1 MKWWVALLAVLILM
15 VFGAI
20 GMFYVRTYVEKRPHG
35 IILLV
40 ANGLDLSLLQK
51 ARQKALARGQALQM
65 DRLDHLA
72 VCEVKGYD
80 QLVPDEAAASTAL
93 ASGKRVRDG
102 LVGVTMQGQRL
113 DTLIYAAQ
121 RSGRATGLVTTSD
134 LTMPT
139 PLAFYGQNSPA
150 RDIPHQAAAE
160 LIDSGGLQV
169 ILGGGSDH
177 FQPAHVLNEN
187 GRRDGRNLLREVE
200 LSGYEQVRTTQELER
215 IATWRTRRLFG
226 VFAPGSFTFTSLRS
240 GTTSLPT
247 LAMMTRQAIRCLQY
261 NLGGYFLVV
270 EHGLVAA
277 AARHNWTELALNE
290 VAAFDSAVQTALEYS
305 GNKSLVIVTNN
316 FSLGALDSSRDE
328 LLSRNAQPD
337 SKAIPRYEWLTG
349 PGAIPLAPS
358 DKQLIQSRVR
368 SGLYTAKL
376 TEPTTPTSAIRF
388 APVAEVTTAPAWLG
402 ARGLRAERFAGFYNN
417 SDLYDLIREVD

>member
-1 MKWWVALLAVLILM
+1 MKWWVGLLAVLILM

-40 ANGLDLSLLQK
+40 ANGLDLTLLQK
-51 ARQKALARGQALQM
+51 ARQQALARGQTLQM
-65 DRLDHLA
+65 DRLTHLA
-72 VCEVKGYD
+72 ICEVKGYD

-102 LVGVTMQGQRL
+102 LVGVTIQGQRL

-121 RSGRATGLVTTSD
+121 RAGRATGLVTTSD

-150 RDIPHQAAAE
+150 RDVPHQAAAE

-169 ILGGGSDH
+169 ILGGGSAN

-187 GRRDGRNLLREVE
+187 GRRDGRNLLNEVDQR
-200 LSGYEQVRTTQELER
+200 GYEQVRTAQELER
-215 IATWRTRRLFG
+215 VAAWRTRRLFG
-226 VFAPGSFTFTSLRS
+226 VFAPASFTFTSLRS

-247 LAMMTRQAIRCLQY
+247 LATMTRQAIRCLQY
-261 NLGGYFLVV
+261 SLGGYFLVV

-277 AARHNWTELALNE
+277 AARHNWTDLALNE
-290 VAAFDSAVQTALEYS
+290 VAAFDSAVQTALEYG
-305 GNKSLVIVTNN
+305 GNKSLVLVTNN

-328 LLSRNAQPD
+328 LLARNAEGIGTT
-337 SKAIPRYEWLTG
+337 IPRYEWLTG
-349 PGAIPLAPS
+349 PGASAVTPA
-358 DKQLIQSRVR
+358 DKLVVQQRIR
-368 SGLYTAKL
+368 SGLYTIKK
-376 TEPTTPTSAIRF
+376 TEATTPTPAVRF
-388 APVAEVTTAPAWLG
+388 APLAEVTTAPEDCAG
-402 ARGLRAERFAGFYNN
+402 NGLPDFIATAI
-417 SDLYDLIREVD
+417 STI

>member
-20 GMFYVRTYVEKRPHG
+20 SMFYVRTYVEKRPHG

-51 ARQKALARGQALQM
+51 ARQQALARGQTLQM

-80 QLVPDEAAASTAL
+80 QLLPDEAAASTA
-93 ASGKRVRDG
+93 RVRDG
-102 LVGVTMQGQRL
+102 LVGVTTQGQRL

-121 RSGRATGLVTTSD
+121 RSGRATGLVSTSD

-150 RDIPHQAAAE
+150 RDIPTEAAAE

-177 FQPAHVLNEN
+177 FQPANVLNEN
-187 GRRDGRNLLREVE
+187 GRRDGRNLLNEVE
-200 LSGYEQVRTTQELER
+200 PRGYEQVRTTQELER
-215 IATWRTRRLFG
+215 VATWRTRRLFG
-226 VFAPGSFTFTSLRS
+226 VFAPSSFTFTSLRS

-261 NLGGYFLVV
+261 SLGGYFLVV

-328 LLSRNAQPD
+328 LLTLNAQPAA
-337 SKAIPRYEWLTG
+337 KTIPRYEWLTG
-349 PGAIPLAPS
+349 PGAAPVAAS
-358 DKQLIQSRVR
+358 DKLLVQSRIR
-368 SGLYTAKL
+368 SGLYTTKKS
-376 TEPTTPTSAIRF
+376 EPSTPATALRF
-388 APVAEVTTAPAWLG
+388 TPVAEVTTAPAWLG
-402 ARGLRAERFAGFYNN
+402 ARGLRAERFAGFYSN
-417 SDLYDLIREVD
+417 SDLFDLIREIE